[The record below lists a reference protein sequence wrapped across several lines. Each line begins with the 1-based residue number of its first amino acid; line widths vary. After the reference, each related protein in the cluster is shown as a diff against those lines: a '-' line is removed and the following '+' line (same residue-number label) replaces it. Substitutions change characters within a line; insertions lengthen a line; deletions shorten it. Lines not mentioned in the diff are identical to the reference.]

1 MMQPALRT
9 FDMINDYLGWFCHG
23 MRGGWLSIQTGR
35 RCSCWC
41 CCGGSTG
48 GATHAQSAW
57 PHANGHNSVNI
68 RVILLI
74 FVALD
79 SPFKALQNNAI
90 IWFWHG
96 LDT

>member
-1 MMQPALRT
+1 MVGCPSGQE
-9 FDMINDYLGWFCHG
+9 
-23 MRGGWLSIQTGR
+23 GGVHAGAV
-35 RCSCWC
+35 
-41 CCGGSTG
+41 GDSTG

-68 RVILLI
+68 RAILLI
-74 FVALD
+74 FVVLD

>member
-1 MMQPALRT
+1 MVGCPSGQE
-9 FDMINDYLGWFCHG
+9 
-23 MRGGWLSIQTGR
+23 GGVHAGAV
-35 RCSCWC
+35 
-41 CCGGSTG
+41 GDSTG

-57 PHANGHNSVNI
+57 PHANGHNLVNI
-68 RVILLI
+68 RVFLLI